1 LKYLDRFDKENMFP
15 ILEQNYYIVK
25 KLRKIID
32 ETNVIK
38 KIDEKNQSEKTQM
51 EFEINEIEKAGLIA
65 GEDEDLEN
73 QRRILNNA
81 ESIYMN
87 TNMGYAILRGND
99 ETENIALIDQLNSL
113 KECIENLSEID
124 DNYNAAL
131 QSIISAASELDDLA
145 YTLRDYSDQID
156 FDMGQLNQIEGRL
169 NLITNLKRKYG
180 YSIEEILSY
189 YHELKV
195 SLEKIEN
202 KSEHLGKLLEEY
214 KNEYDRYTE
223 QCKKIT
229 GKRFGNKE
237 IFEKKIENEFTD
249 LGMVNGKISV
259 DITQEE
265 RISSSGQ
272 DNVEFL
278 ISLNP
283 GVPPKPLINIA
294 SGGEI
299 SRIMLA
305 LKTIL
310 SEADAIPTMVF
321 DEIDTGISGKMAQIV
336 GEKIYGLSR
345 QHQLICIT
353 HLPQIASFADQ
364 HIEVKKE
371 IKDNLTETSFIRL
384 DNQLKIEAIA
394 RMLGGVEITDTT
406 IKHAEEMIV
415 QAAEIKQ

>member
-1 LKYLDRFDKENMFP
+1 
-15 ILEQNYYIVK
+15 
-25 KLRKIID
+25 
-32 ETNVIK
+32 
-38 KIDEKNQSEKTQM
+38 
-51 EFEINEIEKAGLIA
+51 
-65 GEDEDLEN
+65 
-73 QRRILNNA
+73 
-81 ESIYMN
+81 MN

-99 ETENIALIDQLNSL
+99 ETENIALIDQLNGL

-124 DNYNAAL
+124 DNYNTAL